1 MRVIAVTLDH
11 LARFRRVFLNF
22 ELCHTRQKLRPSERI
37 AAMDFLNSWLFMGI
51 MIVALIG
58 LIAFY
63 FIQKN
68 KQNDD

>member
-1 MRVIAVTLDH
+1 
-11 LARFRRVFLNF
+11 
-22 ELCHTRQKLRPSERI
+22 
-37 AAMDFLNSWLFMGI
+37 MDFINSWGFMGI
-51 MIVALIG
+51 MAVALIG

>member
-1 MRVIAVTLDH
+1 
-11 LARFRRVFLNF
+11 
-22 ELCHTRQKLRPSERI
+22 
-37 AAMDFLNSWLFMGI
+37 MDFLNSWLFMGI

>member
-1 MRVIAVTLDH
+1 
-11 LARFRRVFLNF
+11 
-22 ELCHTRQKLRPSERI
+22 
-37 AAMDFLNSWLFMGI
+37 MDFLNSWAFMGI
-51 MIVALIG
+51 MAVLLIA